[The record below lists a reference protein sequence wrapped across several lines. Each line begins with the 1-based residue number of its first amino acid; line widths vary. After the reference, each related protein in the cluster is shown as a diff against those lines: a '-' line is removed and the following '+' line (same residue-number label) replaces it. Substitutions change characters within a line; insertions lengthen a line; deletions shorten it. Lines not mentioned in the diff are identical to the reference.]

1 MPEISKFYGI
11 IIYMY
16 IDDHNPPHFHVWY
29 DDYQAEI
36 TIKEGIVRG
45 EMPRR
50 ALRLV
55 FEWLDLHRDELLE
68 NWERLSNCEAAVV
81 AAEYVR
87 DYTLRLT
94 FNTGEVRLVDFT
106 PLMQKGICRKL
117 QDLDYFKSFRL
128 DPFTVDWNDEIGFAP
143 RYLYERGMAA

>member
-1 MPEISKFYGI
+1 MTTN
-11 IIYMY
+11 
-16 IDDHNPPHFHVWY
+16 NP
-29 DDYQAEI
+29 
-36 TIKEGIVRG
+36 
-45 EMPRR
+45 
-50 ALRLV
+50 
-55 FEWLDLHRDELLE
+55 LLK
-68 NWERLSNCEAAVV
+68 VV

-94 FNTGEVRLVDFT
+94 FLDEPSGKAERNTGEVRLVDFT

-128 DPFTVDWNDEIGFAP
+128 DPFTIDWNDEIGFAP